1 MSDEVIVSAINSI
14 MLITLNR
21 PEKRN
26 ALSASVVAEL
36 HAALRE
42 AEQDD
47 AVRVVVVQGEGEAFC
62 AGADL
67 EYLLQI
73 SANSPQ
79 QNADDSR
86 AMGAMFAALRGLPKP
101 TIAKVHGPALAGGC
115 GLAIACDIVVADDAA
130 KFGFTEVRIGFV
142 PAIVARLL
150 VERVGMGNAREL
162 LLRGHIIDPDTAQQI
177 GLINYVVGDDELDRM
192 AEQLA
197 FEIAEKT
204 SPQAVRLT
212 KQLLLDTA
220 GMDTIEAMEYAAT
233 CNALAR
239 TSADFRKGLTAFLNK
254 EKPSW

>member
-1 MSDEVIVSAINSI
+1 MSDEVIVSTINTV

-26 ALSASVVAEL
+26 ALNAPVVAEI

-42 AEQDD
+42 AADDD
-47 AVRVVVVQGEGEAFC
+47 AVRLLVLQGEGDAFC

-73 SANSPQ
+73 SANSPEE
-79 QNADDSR
+79 NAADSR
-86 AMGAMFAALRGLPKP
+86 ALCAMLLALRGFPKP
-101 TIAKVHGPALAGGC
+101 TIAKVGGPALAGGC

-142 PAIVARLL
+142 PGIVARLL

-162 LLRGHIIDPDTAQQI
+162 LLRGNIIDADTAQQI
-177 GLINYVVGDDELDRM
+177 GMVNYVVGTDELDAM
-192 AEQLA
+192 AEKLA
-197 FEIAEKT
+197 FEIVEKT
-204 SPQAVRLT
+204 SPQAVRFT
-212 KQLLLDTA
+212 KRLLLDTA
-220 GMDTIEAMEYAAT
+220 GMDAVEAMEYAAT

-239 TSADFRKGLTAFLNK
+239 TSSDFRKGLTAFLNK
-254 EKPSW
+254 EKPVW